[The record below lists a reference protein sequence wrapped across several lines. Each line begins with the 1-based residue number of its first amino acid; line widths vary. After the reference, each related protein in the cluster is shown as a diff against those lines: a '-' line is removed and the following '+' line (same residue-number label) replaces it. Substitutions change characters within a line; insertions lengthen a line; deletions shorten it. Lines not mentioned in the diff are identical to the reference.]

1 MQPRFPMLKY
11 LTILLMLFSTACAT
25 ISRPTAVPAP
35 GKEIETVQS
44 PVSVTVKTAQRSVG
58 GRGYLVF
65 RHPDQFH
72 MAILSPFGFTIME
85 MYSDGERLTCII
97 PSRDVA
103 YQGLLSE
110 LPEQGGLKNWG
121 LIKWVVERP
130 PVAGPS
136 LGATEIVMADGRR
149 EQIFFDSKGLVQRKV
164 TEDGDEAVYQSYRDV
179 NGVAF
184 PESIEMINRN
194 GDRVKIAFDDPE
206 VNEPVEEA
214 ALKPRL
220 ENFTLL
226 PLSEF
231 RGL

>member
-1 MQPRFPMLKY
+1 MLHIKIMKY
-11 LTILLMLFSTACAT
+11 LLLPALLFTGACAT
-25 ISRPTAVPAP
+25 IPRPAAIPTP
-35 GKEIETVQS
+35 GKDIETVQS
-44 PVSVTVKTAQRSVG
+44 PVSVTVKTAKRSVG

-72 MAILSPFGFTIME
+72 MAILSPFGFTVME

-97 PSRDVA
+97 PSKDVA
-103 YQGLLSE
+103 YQGLLSD

-136 LGATEIVMADGRR
+136 MGAREIVMADGRR
-149 EQIFFDSKGLVQRKV
+149 EQIFFDSHGLVQRKV
-164 TEDGDEAVYQSYRDV
+164 TEDGDEALYKGYRDV

-184 PESIEMINRN
+184 PETIEMINRN
-194 GDRVKIAFDDPE
+194 GDRVQIAFDEPE
-206 VNEPVEEA
+206 INQPIEDA

-220 ENFTLL
+220 DSLTVL
-226 PLSEF
+226 PLSQF

>member
-1 MQPRFPMLKY
+1 MKIVKCLPLLAM
-11 LTILLMLFSTACAT
+11 ILVTACAT
-25 ISRPTAVPAP
+25 VPRPAAIPAP

-44 PVSVTVKTAQRSVG
+44 PVSVTVKTAKRSIG
-58 GRGYLVF
+58 GRGFLVF

-72 MAILSPFGFTIME
+72 MAILSPFGFTVME

-97 PSRDVA
+97 PSKDVA
-103 YQGLLSE
+103 YQGLLSD

-136 LGATEIVMADGRR
+136 LGAREIVMADGRR
-149 EQIFFDSKGLVQRKV
+149 EQIFFDSHGLVQRKV
-164 TEDGDEAVYQSYRDV
+164 TEDGDEALYKGYRDV

-184 PESIEMINRN
+184 PETIEMINRN
-194 GDRVKIAFDDPE
+194 GDRILIAFDEPE
-206 VNEPVEEA
+206 VNQPVEEA
-214 ALKPRL
+214 ALKPKL
-220 ENFTLL
+220 DNVTVL
-226 PLSEF
+226 PISEF